1 LPELFSRAQFRQQG
15 KYLDFSAE
23 IRLLNAR
30 MERHHSCS
38 LVNFTTLLGM
48 LAVLSGCASNQ
59 DQPAAPSAASQP
71 WSSSDY
77 REPSSVSTT
86 NADFAYQLGIPVTPD
101 PEKTYDLISLIDLA
115 QAANPQTRIAWEQA
129 RAQAAQLG
137 IADSDWYPSLVFMA
151 SGGYSRDEYPTPS
164 GGLSTYGPNVTP
176 ELSLQWTL
184 LDFGRRKAKID
195 SAVQALLQSNF
206 HFNRTHQQVAYTVE
220 QSYYAY
226 DASCATV
233 EAMLAALKSA
243 QAVEEAAQAR
253 LDAGLATQPDLLLA
267 RQDRVRA
274 EFDLRSAQ
282 RTVSDT
288 ESALAEAVGIAPTTP
303 LKIAPMSALPLPAE
317 LTNSVERTMDQALAN
332 RPDLAAQ
339 LAMFR
344 AREADVSN
352 AKAEY
357 YPQIGLNGSVGQA
370 YSHFDAYTG
379 GKTTGPFDYDDTIY
393 GINLTL
399 SWDIFDGFLR
409 RNKVREAEAR
419 RNQAAAELSALQL
432 KAMREVWKSYV
443 DVKTALVQYEA
454 AQALLTA
461 SQDAYDANTTKYQNG
476 LGTLIDLLAA
486 ERELARARTTV
497 VESRA
502 ELLDSAAALAFAMGE
517 ASATPAQ
524 SPPMTKQ

>member
-1 LPELFSRAQFRQQG
+1 
-15 KYLDFSAE
+15 
-23 IRLLNAR
+23 
-30 MERHHSCS
+30 
-38 LVNFTTLLGM
+38 M
-48 LAVLSGCASNQ
+48 LAVLSGCTSSQ
-59 DQPAAPSAASQP
+59 DSGHDQPTAPPAASQP
-71 WSSSDY
+71 WNSSDY
-77 REPSSVSTT
+77 REPSPASTT
-86 NADFAYQLGIPVTPD
+86 NADFSKRMGITVTPD
-101 PEKTYDLISLIDLA
+101 PDKTYDLISLIDLA

-129 RAQAAQLG
+129 RAQAARLG
-137 IADSDWYPSLVFMA
+137 IADSDWYPTLVFLA
-151 SGGYSRDEYPTPS
+151 SGGYSRDEYPTPN
-164 GGLSTYGPNVTP
+164 GGLATYGPNVTP

-195 SAVQALLQSNF
+195 SAMQTLLQSNF
-206 HFNRTHQQVAYTVE
+206 QFNRTHQQVAYAV
-220 QSYYAY
+220 QKNYYAY

-267 RQDRVRA
+267 RQDRARA
-274 EFDLRSAQ
+274 EFDLSSAQ

-288 ESALAEAVGIAPTTP
+288 QSALAEAVGITPTTP

-317 LTNSVERTMDQALAN
+317 LTNSVEHTMDQALAN

-339 LAMFR
+339 LASLR
-344 AREADVSN
+344 AREADVGK
-352 AKAEY
+352 AKAAY
-357 YPQIGLNGSVGQA
+357 FPQIGLNGSVGQA
-370 YSHFDAYTG
+370 YSHYDADTG
-379 GKTTGPFDYDDTIY
+379 GNTTGPFDYNDTIY

-409 RNKVREAEAR
+409 RNKVREAEAQR
-419 RNQAAAELSALQL
+419 SRAAAELSALQL
-432 KAMREVWKSYV
+432 QAMREVWKSYV

-454 AQALLTA
+454 AQALLMA

-486 ERELARARTTV
+486 ERELARARTTI

-502 ELLDSAAALAFAMGE
+502 ELLDSAAALAFAVGDSN
-517 ASATPAQ
+517 ASPAGKTRSVPGNGQ
-524 SPPMTKQ
+524 

>member
-1 LPELFSRAQFRQQG
+1 
-15 KYLDFSAE
+15 
-23 IRLLNAR
+23 

-38 LVNFTTLLGM
+38 LVNLTALLGT
-48 LAVLSGCASNQ
+48 LAVLSGCASDQ
-59 DQPAAPSAASQP
+59 DAKNGQPTAPPTASQA
-71 WSSSDY
+71 WNSSDY
-77 REPSSVSTT
+77 QEPSSVSTT
-86 NADFAYQLGIPVTPD
+86 NANFAHQLGIPVTPD
-101 PEKTYDLISLIDLA
+101 PDKTYDLVSLIDLA
-115 QAANPQTRIAWEQA
+115 QQANPQTRIAWEQA

-137 IADSDWYPSLVFMA
+137 IADSDKYPMLAFLA
-151 SGGYSRDEYPTPS
+151 LGGYSRDTYPTPS
-164 GGLSTYGPNVTP
+164 GGLSTYGPGVTP

-184 LDFGRRKAKID
+184 LDFGRRQAKID
-195 SAVQALLQSNF
+195 SAIQTLLQSNF
-206 HFNRTHQQVAYTVE
+206 QFNRTHQQVAYDVQTN
-220 QSYYAY
+220 YYAY

-243 QAVEEAAQAR
+243 QAVEDAAQAR

-274 EFDLRSAQ
+274 EFDLSSAQ
-282 RTVSDT
+282 RTVSDSQ
-288 ESALAEAVGIAPTTP
+288 SALAEAVGIAPTMP
-303 LKIAPMSALPLPAE
+303 MKIAPMSTLPLPAE
-317 LTNSVERTMDQALAN
+317 LTNSVEHTMNQALAN

-339 LAMFR
+339 LAAFR
-344 AREADVSN
+344 AREADVSK
-352 AKAEY
+352 AKSEY

-370 YSHFDAYTG
+370 YSSFNAYTG
-379 GKTTGPFDYDDTIY
+379 GNTTGPFYYDDTIY

-399 SWDIFDGFLR
+399 SWNIFDGYLR

-419 RNQAAAELSALQL
+419 RSQAAAELSALQL

-486 ERELARARTTV
+486 ERELARARTAV

-502 ELLDSAAALAFAMGE
+502 ELLDSAAALAFAVGD
-517 ASATPAQ
+517 ASATPVQ
-524 SPPMTKQ
+524 STPVTKQ